1 MVGVVHITVG
11 EEVKN
16 KAETR
21 DRHNPR
27 RPDAEDLLL
36 PARLQL
42 QSGPQPPQ
50 KSITSRERNSA
61 NIRLWGNISGS
72 SPNAC
77 LAFLHQLQLKET

>member
-1 MVGVVHITVG
+1 MVGAIHITVG
-11 EEVKN
+11 EDAKN

-27 RPDAEDLLL
+27 RPEAEDLFL

-50 KSITSRERNSA
+50 KASQAE
-61 NIRLWGNISGS
+61 
-72 SPNAC
+72 
-77 LAFLHQLQLKET
+77 KETLQI